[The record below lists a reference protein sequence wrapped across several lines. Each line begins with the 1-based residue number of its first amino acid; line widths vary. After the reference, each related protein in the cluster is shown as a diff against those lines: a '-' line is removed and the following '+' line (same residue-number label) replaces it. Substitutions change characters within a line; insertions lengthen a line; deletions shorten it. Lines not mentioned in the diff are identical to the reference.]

1 MRKNFFGANKKRA
14 FKTKFVFFIN
24 CVIVMQIK
32 LKAVIFMFN
41 EINMF
46 IEFINNISWMP
57 IYFLLFGLG
66 IYFTFKTNFF
76 QIRKFGFMLK
86 KTFKNTA
93 TKKNLKTK
101 GAFTPLQ
108 AIATSLAS
116 TIGTGNIVGVAV
128 AITEGGPG
136 AIFWM
141 WFIAFFGMLIK
152 YAEIVLALKFREK
165 NKDGEWCGGPMYY
178 IKNGLKNYKLAFIFA
193 GAMIFSSFAGGNL
206 IQVHSIASIVNDFV
220 VLPEI
225 QIAGGYCFSLT
236 KIIVGL
242 LLALI
247 ICLVVIG
254 GMKSIGKITEKLV
267 PFMSIFYI
275 LGVIFV
281 LSANYKLIPGAFL
294 NIFGEAFKLKS
305 ALAGGIGYGISRAL
319 HHGIARGT
327 SSSEAG
333 IGTSPIAQAASVLQN
348 PVEQALYGIL
358 EVFVSSFVICTL
370 TALVILTSGIY
381 DKDIYSQA
389 LALGANGFKINN
401 LSEGVVLSAKS
412 FATVMGP
419 NISKVFIMVCV
430 SCFALSTVIGYSYYG
445 VKSYEFMFKK
455 KFIAIYKLIFIA
467 VVAVGPL
474 IETKIVWALSDIFN
488 ALMAIPNLI
497 GLVLLSKVVLDETKK
512 YFTDRNSLPEN

>member
-1 MRKNFFGANKKRA
+1 MLNG
-14 FKTKFVFFIN
+14 IN
-24 CVIVMQIK
+24 I
-32 LKAVIFMFN
+32 
-41 EINMF
+41 F
-46 IEFINNISWMP
+46 IESVNNIVWIP
-57 IYFLLFGLG
+57 IYFLLFWLG
-66 IYFTFKTNFF
+66 IYFTFKTNFL
-76 QIRKFGFMLK
+76 QIRKFVFMLK
-86 KTFKNTA
+86 KTFGNA
-93 TKKNLKTK
+93 AAKKNADTK

-141 WFIAFFGMLIK
+141 WFFAFFGMLIK

-178 IKNGLKNYKLAFIFA
+178 IKNGLKNSGLAAIFA
-193 GAMIFSSFAGGNL
+193 FAMLFTSFAGGNL
-206 IQVHSIASIVNDFV
+206 IQVHSIASIVSDFV
-220 VLPEI
+220 ASPAIKVFGNCYFPL
-225 QIAGGYCFSLT
+225 A
-236 KIIVGL
+236 KIIVGF
-242 LLALI
+242 LLALL

-254 GMKSIGKITEKLV
+254 GMKSIGKITEKLQ
-267 PFMSIFYI
+267 PFMSVFYI
-275 LGVIFV
+275 LGVIFT
-281 LSANYKLIPGAFL
+281 LIMNYKLISGAFL
-294 NIFGEAFKLKS
+294 NIFSEAFKLKS

-333 IGTSPIAQAASVLQN
+333 IGTSPIAQAASVLKN

-381 DKDIYSQA
+381 DKNIYGKA

-419 NISKVFIMVCV
+419 NFSKVFIMVCV
-430 SCFALSTVIGYSYYG
+430 TCFALSTVIGYSYYG
-445 VKSYEFMFKK
+445 VKSYEFLFKK
-455 KFIAIYKLIFIA
+455 KFIDVYKLIFIA

-497 GLVLLSKVVLDETKK
+497 GLIFLSKVVLDETKK
-512 YFTDRNSLPEN
+512 YFLER